1 MVSDLPMPRRT
12 GASNA
17 RPVRNAGFTLL
28 EVLVTLVVFGI
39 LVATLA
45 QGLQVGL
52 RGWTASQGIGA
63 GTATLEAVDLA
74 LRELLGRASP
84 ADPLT
89 YDRAFTGTP
98 TAMAFTT
105 TMPERFGASLP
116 LEGDVSLLVSNRHRL
131 VLRWRPHHARWIATS
146 PPPATEMLVD
156 GVVGVRLAFYQPVRD
171 GHGGRWLTSWSSPD
185 LPRLV
190 RIHFEFAPDDR
201 RHWPDIVA
209 ATLRERAPP

>member
-1 MVSDLPMPRRT
+1 MVSDSRIRSRAAP
-12 GASNA
+12 GNA
-17 RPVRNAGFTLL
+17 RRLRDAGFTLL
-28 EVLVTLVVFGI
+28 EILVTLVVFGI

-52 RGWTASQGIGA
+52 RGWTAAQRV
-63 GTATLEAVDLA
+63 GTGTPTLEAVDLA

-84 ADPLT
+84 ADLLT

-105 TMPERFGASLP
+105 TMPERLDASVP
-116 LEGDVSLLVSNRHRL
+116 LEADVSLLVSDKHDL
-131 VLRWRPHHARWIATS
+131 VLRWRPHHARWTAS
-146 PPPATEMLVD
+146 PPPPATELLVD
-156 GVVGVRLAFYQPVRD
+156 GVISLRLAFYQPVRD
-171 GHGGRWLTSWSSPD
+171 GHGGRWLTSWSSPE

-190 RIHFEFAPDDR
+190 RIHFVFAPGDP

-209 ATLRERAPP
+209 GTLRERAPL